1 MSAATLQDRL
11 VRLPGWT
18 ALVVWTAAVLLP
30 LYILVVS
37 CFKTTAEIYENRLG
51 LPQSWAIDNFV
62 NAWTRAHLGQN
73 FINSFIVTGGA
84 VALTILVSAM
94 AAFPL
99 SRYKIGWNSWMLGLF
114 LAGIMLPIRLAS
126 VELFTLMRS
135 LNLLDSLTGLILVY
149 TAIRIPFAVFI
160 FANFMR
166 VLPPELEE
174 AARMDGAGET
184 RILFQVILP
193 LVKPAISIVAIF
205 TAIAVW
211 NDFFFPLIFIFDD
224 DYKTV
229 PLAISVFVGQFRTDW
244 GLVFASLAISMAP
257 ILIMYA
263 ALARQIREGVGA
275 GGGMK

>member
-1 MSAATLQDRL
+1 VSAVGLTRRL
-11 VRLPGWT
+11 VSVPGW
-18 ALVVWTAAVLLP
+18 AMLFLWAAAVVLP

-37 CFKTTAEIYENRLG
+37 CFKSTVEIYDNRLG
-51 LPQSWAIDNFV
+51 LPQHFTLENFV
-62 NAWTRAHLGQN
+62 NAWTRAELGQN
-73 FINSFIVTGGA
+73 FFNSFTVTGGA
-84 VALTILVSAM
+84 VLLTILVSAM

-99 SRYKIGWNSWMLGLF
+99 SRYRLGWNGWMLGLF
-114 LAGIMLPIRLAS
+114 LSGIMLPIRLAS
-126 VELFTLMRS
+126 VELFTLMKS

-174 AARMDGAGET
+174 AARIDGAGEV

-193 LVKPAISIVAIF
+193 QVRPAISIVAIF

-211 NDFFFPLIFIFDD
+211 NDFFFPLIFIFNDRL
-224 DYKTV
+224 KTV
-229 PLAISVFVGQFRTDW
+229 PLAINVFIGQFRTDW

-257 ILIMYA
+257 ILVMYA
-263 ALARQIREGVGA
+263 LLARQIREGVGA
-275 GGGMK
+275 QGGVK

>member
-1 MSAATLQDRL
+1 MSAATLQGRL

-18 ALVVWTAAVLLP
+18 ALVLWTGAVLLP

-51 LPQSWAIDNFV
+51 LPHSWSLDNFV
-62 NAWTRAHLGQN
+62 NAWTRAELGRN
-73 FINSFIVTGGA
+73 FVNSLIVTGGA
-84 VALTILVSAM
+84 VVLTIIVAAM

-99 SRYKIGWNSWMLGLF
+99 SRYRLGWNSWMLGLF

-126 VELFTLMRS
+126 VELFTLMRN
-135 LNLLDSLTGLILVY
+135 LGLLDSLTGLVLVY

-166 VLPPELEE
+166 VLPTELEE
-174 AARMDGAGET
+174 AARMDGAGEA

-224 DYKTV
+224 RYKTV

-263 ALARQIREGVGA
+263 LLARQIREGVGA